1 MSASAMQ
8 GGHNK
13 YDNDFW
19 LYYTKKTTKLL
30 LFSILRHNL
39 LKFITQTGLHCR
51 NYFWSILGKTRCISP
66 LKHRAQQ
73 VKITHRTHPL
83 CSTTRFLGQRKSN
96 SLHGKHQHHQ

>member
-1 MSASAMQ
+1 MCGSMVDIQSASAEIRRGIKKLIEDRKKAQGKNIMSASAMQ

-51 NYFWSILGKTRCISP
+51 NYF
-66 LKHRAQQ
+66 
-73 VKITHRTHPL
+73 
-83 CSTTRFLGQRKSN
+83 
-96 SLHGKHQHHQ
+96 